1 MGLSNFNRYQ
11 ITEHA
16 KVRYYERID
25 GSASEVKVIKD
36 FRRYLQDAT
45 FLSKENRNR
54 ESWFYPKEKFVI
66 IINPRELQVIT
77 IYSTLDQKESLLNN
91 NPKTEIV
98 VAPEKEVVPIIAN
111 TELSEVKLIMSRLAK
126 ESLLKATKKHYEQ
139 VAVLY
144 AKYADRMVKLA
155 KTTKPDMFDR
165 KQNELW
171 ALSKEIKEVE
181 KNYHRIE
188 NEFKTYILE
197 DVL

>member
-25 GSASEVKVIKD
+25 GDASEVKVIKD

-66 IINPRELQVIT
+66 IINPREFKVIT
-77 IYSTLDQKESLLNN
+77 IYSTLDQKEKLVNN
-91 NPKTEIV
+91 TPEIEIV
-98 VAPEKEVVPIIAN
+98 VTPEKEVVPIIEN
-111 TELSEVKLIMSRLAK
+111 TEVSEVKIIISGLAK
-126 ESLLKATKKHYEQ
+126 ESFLKATKKHYEQ

-144 AKYADRMVKLA
+144 TEYADRMVKLA
-155 KTTKPDMFDR
+155 KTTKPDMFDK

-197 DVL
+197 EK

>member
-16 KVRYYERID
+16 KIRYYERID
-25 GSASEVKVIKD
+25 GDASEVKVIKD

-77 IYSTLDQKESLLNN
+77 IYSTLDQKEKLVNN
-91 NPKTEIV
+91 TPETEIV
-98 VAPEKEVVPIIAN
+98 VTPEKEVVPIITN
-111 TELSEVKLIMSRLAK
+111 TEVSEVKTTMSGFAK
-126 ESLLKATKKHYEQ
+126 ESILKATKKHYKQ

-144 AKYADRMVKLA
+144 AEYADRMFKLA
-155 KTTKPDMFDR
+155 KTTKPDMFDK

-197 DVL
+197 DE